1 MIDIEQALFNDV
13 VTEVETNYTWGAS
26 VKFYGDYI
34 ASSQVFPCVT
44 IVERENRTDIQTMD
58 NGGERLA
65 VLDYEVNVYT
75 NSMEERKPEA
85 RRILAAVDAAF
96 LRRGFRRRVM
106 EQVPNPE
113 DWSVYRLLAR
123 YTAHVDE
130 DGVIYK
136 RP

>member
-1 MIDIEQALFNDV
+1 MIDIEQALFHEV
-13 VTEVETNYTWGAS
+13 VTEVEQGYSWGSS
-26 VKFYGDYI
+26 VRFINDYI

-85 RRILAAVDAAF
+85 RRILAAVDEAF
-96 LRRGFRRRVM
+96 LRRGFRLRFGLLPVLHRLPLPVRHIPHDLAGLV
-106 EQVPNPE
+106 VPA
-113 DWSVYRLLAR
+113 L
-123 YTAHVDE
+123 H
-130 DGVIYK
+130 I
-136 RP
+136 

>member
-1 MIDIEQALFNDV
+1 MIDIEQALFHEV
-13 VTEVETNYTWGAS
+13 VTEVEQGYSWGSS
-26 VKFYGDYI
+26 VRFINDYI

-85 RRILAAVDAAF
+85 RRILDAVDNAF

-130 DGVIYK
+130 NGVIYK